1 MSDIGVVTANA
12 QDQREVVAKGS
23 FDLDQLAV
31 HHRRALRHQR
41 DHQQSRAL
49 CTLLC
54 MSPPMQVDHMATW
67 RYVVKVFMLC
77 LHLRL

>member
-41 DHQQSRAL
+41 DHQQSHGL
-49 CTLLC
+49 HTSQF
-54 MSPPMQVDHMATW
+54 MSPLQQVAHMATW
-67 RYVVKVFMLC
+67 RYVVKAFMRC
-77 LHLRL
+77 LHLHP